1 LEKHLHIIDFT
12 VPYPADY
19 GGVIDLFCKLPA
31 LQKEGVKIH
40 LHCFDYGRGQQK
52 ELEKYCVEVNY
63 YQRRKFAFSSLPFIV
78 ATRKNEQLL
87 QKLLQDNYPILM
99 EGIHCT
105 YLLNDERFASRKKI
119 VRLHNIEHEYYHHLY
134 ESATSLFKKIF
145 FLRESKLLKK
155 YEQAI
160 VSKAQLFLSVTQK
173 DADTYKAKF
182 KCTNIQHLPLFLP
195 NDWKV
200 NSKEGKGNYC
210 LYQGDLSVPANE
222 KAALWLIK
230 EVFAGLEIPLI
241 IAGKNPSSKLQSTV
255 EKQQIISLVAN
266 PSSNEMD
273 SLIAN
278 AQMNIL
284 PSFSSSGIKLKLLN
298 ALFHGRHCL
307 VNNDTISGSGLDG
320 LCYIANEPI
329 GMKGL
334 IKELYHQQF
343 SSDEIEKRKVVL
355 ESRFNNETN
364 ARQMLKAIWPPQ

>member
-119 VRLHNIEHEYYHHLY
+119 VRLHNVEHEYYHHLY

-160 VSKAQLFLSVTQK
+160 VIKAQLFLSVTQK
-173 DADTYKAKF
+173 DADTYKANSSVQTF
-182 KCTNIQHLPLFLP
+182 SICHCSFLMI
-195 NDWKV
+195 
-200 NSKEGKGNYC
+200 GK
-210 LYQGDLSVPANE
+210 
-222 KAALWLIK
+222 
-230 EVFAGLEIPLI
+230 
-241 IAGKNPSSKLQSTV
+241 
-255 EKQQIISLVAN
+255 
-266 PSSNEMD
+266 
-273 SLIAN
+273 
-278 AQMNIL
+278 
-284 PSFSSSGIKLKLLN
+284 
-298 ALFHGRHCL
+298 
-307 VNNDTISGSGLDG
+307 
-320 LCYIANEPI
+320 
-329 GMKGL
+329 
-334 IKELYHQQF
+334 
-343 SSDEIEKRKVVL
+343 
-355 ESRFNNETN
+355 
-364 ARQMLKAIWPPQ
+364 

>member
-1 LEKHLHIIDFT
+1 
-12 VPYPADY
+12 
-19 GGVIDLFCKLPA
+19 
-31 LQKEGVKIH
+31 
-40 LHCFDYGRGQQK
+40 
-52 ELEKYCVEVNY
+52 
-63 YQRRKFAFSSLPFIV
+63 
-78 ATRKNEQLL
+78 
-87 QKLLQDNYPILM
+87 
-99 EGIHCT
+99 
-105 YLLNDERFASRKKI
+105 
-119 VRLHNIEHEYYHHLY
+119 
-134 ESATSLFKKIF
+134 
-145 FLRESKLLKK
+145 
-155 YEQAI
+155 
-160 VSKAQLFLSVTQK
+160 
-173 DADTYKAKF
+173 
-182 KCTNIQHLPLFLP
+182 LPLFLP
-195 NDWKV
+195 NDWQV
-200 NSKEGKGNYC
+200 NSKEGKGNFC

-320 LCYIANEPI
+320 LCHIANEPI
-329 GMKGL
+329 GLKSL

-343 SSDEIEKRKVVL
+343 SSNEIEKRKVVL
-355 ESRFNNETN
+355 ESMFNNETN
-364 ARQMLKAIWPPQ
+364 AKQMLKAIWPPQ